1 MDDVIKRKLNILIYL
16 AKIDGKFHK
25 SEKTLLMDFVKKL
38 KMNPD
43 EFKSL
48 VENPEQLEPEKV
60 QEKTQLM
67 YLALKLIKADNDLDY
82 REVDFCK
89 NLAKTF
95 DFKAEMV
102 DHFSNIDLTKEYFD
116 EEIDAWRI

>member
-1 MDDVIKRKLNILIYL
+1 MDDMIKRKLNILIYL

-25 SEKTLLMDFVKKL
+25 SEKALLMDFVKKL

-60 QEKTQLM
+60 EEKAELM
-67 YLALKLIKADNDLDY
+67 FLALKLIKVDNDLDY
-82 REVDFCK
+82 REVEFCK
-89 NLAKTF
+89 DLALKF
-95 DFKAEMV
+95 GFKLDMV
-102 DHFSNIDLTKEYFD
+102 EHFTSMNLTKEYFD
-116 EEIDAWRI
+116 KEVDKWRQ